1 MKRVNKTFC
10 MLLALVAAS
19 ALAVPLVFT
28 HGEHGTNNDALQLD
42 VANHATSAGGAG
54 GAGASHIG
62 SDGAPVIGTSF
73 PEIEHF
79 SFRPVLGEI
88 DDSHATAD
96 GAVLNVG
103 SEPFPVASSNGG
115 AATIFASGNP
125 GVFGNPGAPAGF
137 GGGMA
142 FNLPSGY
149 APLHPG
155 APSSSAESGIFLPLA
170 AMGSD
175 TGNTGSSSGTND
187 SPAGSDGSGGT
198 PGNTEGIFNPPFNA
212 SPNIGLSQG
221 VPADG
226 GSAADVPEPATVAL
240 LGLGMLGFAVS
251 RRKAKK
257 HIPRR

>member
-10 MLLALVAAS
+10 VALALVTAS

-28 HGEHGTNNDALQLD
+28 HGEHGANNDVLQLD
-42 VANHATSAGGAG
+42 VGNHATSAGGAG
-54 GAGASHIG
+54 GAGASHVG

-79 SFRPVLGEI
+79 SFRPVLGDI
-88 DDSHATAD
+88 DDLHAAAD

-115 AATIFASGNP
+115 SATSFASGNP

-155 APSSSAESGIFLPLA
+155 APSSSAEGGIFLPLA
-170 AMGSD
+170 AIASDAGNTDSSSD
-175 TGNTGSSSGTND
+175 TSD
-187 SPAGSDGSGGT
+187 SPAGSGGSGGT
-198 PGNTEGIFNPPFNA
+198 PGNTEGVFNPPFNA

-226 GSAADVPEPATVAL
+226 GNVVDVPEPATVAL

-251 RRKAKK
+251 RREAKR
-257 HIPRR
+257 HTSRR